1 MKRKRKAGQKN
12 ESGRQKKAKEKT
24 IFVKKGGIPH
34 GKIGNS
40 RKVHLFKTPAN
51 VRCLKGSGKAHAFKI
66 PSKAHAQNRNG
77 STPGIFYY
85 FYAGNTAF

>member
-1 MKRKRKAGQKN
+1 MKRKRKTGQKN
-12 ESGRQKKAKEKT
+12 ESGRQDKKAKKKT

-66 PSKAHAQNRNG
+66 PSKAHAQN
-77 STPGIFYY
+77 
-85 FYAGNTAF
+85 